1 MIDATFAADLANALE
16 AMAGA
21 DAMEGTRYV
30 SLHPDMVR
38 RIARLLRIAQLV
50 NDFEGLGR
58 RGLVVSVCCGP
69 MHGGRAGG
77 AFSWSVDCLCDSSR
91 ESFDHAYAARD
102 FGHCLEIVQTEA
114 ATRGWL
120 DANQRPL

>member
-1 MIDATFAADLANALE
+1 VSDPTFAADLANALE

-21 DAMEGTRYV
+21 VEGGGFV
-30 SLHPDMVR
+30 SLHPDIVR
-38 RIARLLRIAQLV
+38 RIVRLLRIAQLV

-69 MHGGRAGG
+69 MHSGRAGG
-77 AFSWSVDCLCDSSR
+77 AFGWSVDCLCDSSR
-91 ESFDHAYAARD
+91 ESFDYSYAARD

-114 ATRGWL
+114 ATRGWI
-120 DANQRPL
+120 DANQRPV